1 MWAWFMSASL
11 TIKMSIIAGVVAVS
25 GAAVA
30 VPVAIS
36 NSSSVLTVSAPTGT
50 AGTNKKT
57 PTGQTSESTKPSE
70 TPSSGPSS
78 PSPSSSPS
86 TSRNQQ
92 NPNNSV
98 TPQAPSAP
106 RSLAVSNASG
116 ASVNLAWTAPSNSG
130 SQSISGY
137 NVYFSSDGGGSWAN
151 AGNTSSRSFTVSGL
165 GPNSNY
171 VYVVEAYS
179 SAGTGPLSN
188 IAASSTGTF
197 VPDAPTNFQGY
208 QGAGGDNI
216 VNGVVVYQQTNWFR
230 FVAPGNQG
238 ASPISGYEIGYSLND
253 GASWTW
259 ISVEGSNGQTGP
271 RVDISWPVDTPGNS
285 NTIRWTVRAVNA
297 YGSSPMSNQD
307 AWDYRS

>member
-11 TIKMSIIAGVVAVS
+11 TIKMVVISAVVVVS
-25 GAAVA
+25 GSAIA
-30 VPVAIS
+30 VPIAVS
-36 NSSSVLTVSAPTGT
+36 NSSSVLTVSAPSGSVSPN
-50 AGTNKKT
+50 GKL
-57 PTGQTSESTKPSE
+57 PTGQASGSTKPSE
-70 TPSSGPSS
+70 NPTLGSNS
-78 PSPSSSPS
+78 PSASSSPS
-86 TSRNQQ
+86 TSKNQQ
-92 NPNNSV
+92 NQNNSV

-106 RSLAVSNASG
+106 RSL
-116 ASVNLAWTAPSNSG
+116 SVTSATGSSVGLSWTTPSNIG
-130 SQSISGY
+130 TQSVSGY
-137 NVYFSSDGGGSWAN
+137 NIYVSSDGGGSWSN
-151 AGNTSSRSFTVSGL
+151 AGSTAGRAFTVSGL
-165 GPNSNY
+165 APNSNY

-188 IAASSTGTF
+188 IASSSTGTF

-208 QGAGGDNI
+208 QGSGGDNV

-230 FVAPGNQG
+230 FAAPGNQG
-238 ASPISGYEIGYSLND
+238 ASPITGYEIGYSLSD

-297 YGSSPMSNQD
+297 YGPGPMSNQD
-307 AWDYRS
+307 AWDYRN